1 MPIDQAQ
8 ITLMLAE
15 CVDANNVGRKV
26 YFCEGGNL
34 MTAMNYYRKITGQ
47 QFDLGVPL
55 IPLAQGGQAPPATA
69 RTATFSS
76 PAGPV
81 KSFKFNTYSE
91 LVGGINVS
99 VTLRGGSSSPV
110 QTERYVLTSGDATG
124 QTVYT
129 HGLPGVPT
137 MEFQNAWALTA
148 VLPFQALGDR
158 IVEVKFTT
166 RYEFTSAKDYYVS
179 H

>member
-26 YFCEGGNL
+26 YFCERGNL

-47 QFDLGVPL
+47 KFDLG
-55 IPLAQGGQAPPATA
+55 IPLAPGGQVPQGPA

-76 PAGPV
+76 QAGPV
-81 KSFKFNTYSE
+81 KSFKFNTFSE
-91 LVGGINVS
+91 NVAGTNVS

-110 QTERYVLTSGDATG
+110 QTERYVLTAGNANG
-124 QTVYT
+124 QTFYT
-129 HGLPGVPT
+129 HDLPGVPT
-137 MEFQNAWALTA
+137 MEFQNASALTA
-148 VLPFQALGDR
+148 VLAFQGLGDR

-166 RYEFTSAKDYYVS
+166 RYEFVSAKDYYVS